1 MTLTRDPHQIA
12 ETLYHGQ
19 FCPMFIDGQDVPA
32 YSGAV
37 VTVAAFVS
45 GLGGA
50 VIGAIGV
57 GCVLVRRAGAPSLA
71 AAAFGKGSELQPNGA
86 SLASMD
92 ASERPHGTTPPEPEN
107 GGATPVSSRP
117 SEIAGRVQVEPI

>member
-1 MTLTRDPHQIA
+1 M
-12 ETLYHGQ
+12 
-19 FCPMFIDGQDVPA
+19 
-32 YSGAV
+32 
-37 VTVAAFVS
+37 
-45 GLGGA
+45 
-50 VIGAIGV
+50 IGAIGV

>member
-37 VTVAAFVS
+37 IEVKDPAS
-45 GLGGA
+45 GRKLAEVPRGGA
-50 VIGAIGV
+50 RDVDLT
-57 GCVLVRRAGAPSLA
+57 VLVLIVALTPTTGR
-71 AAAFGKGSELQPNGA
+71 Q
-86 SLASMD
+86 M
-92 ASERPHGTTPPEPEN
+92 SERQTRCDRSALSAARGELGE
-107 GGATPVSSRP
+107 
-117 SEIAGRVQVEPI
+117 